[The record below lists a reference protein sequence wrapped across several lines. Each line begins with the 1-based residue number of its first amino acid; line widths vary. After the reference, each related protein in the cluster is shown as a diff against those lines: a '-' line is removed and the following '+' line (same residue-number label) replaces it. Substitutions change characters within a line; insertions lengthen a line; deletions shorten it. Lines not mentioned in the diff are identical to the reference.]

1 MLLTYK
7 QLFNDKLNKLSSN
20 SFLSIS
26 DVSGLTTALENVDLG
41 DINIS
46 DVFN

>member
-7 QLFNDKLNKLSSN
+7 QLWMTNRLKWHN
-20 SFLSIS
+20 SYLSIS
-26 DVSGLTTALENVDLG
+26 DVSGLTTALENVDIG